1 MHSLSAHLCRS
12 RSYDFDNLDQVPE
25 DSLVVFCMATYG
37 EGEPTDNA
45 VPLMEFIKEEGVE
58 FSNGSTLDNL
68 RYVVFGRKF
77 DVLIRSFPPGFRS

>member
-1 MHSLSAHLCRS
+1 MS
-12 RSYDFDNLDQVPE
+12 SYDFDNLDQVPE

-45 VPLMEFIKEEGVE
+45 VQLMEFIKEDSVE
-58 FSNGSTLDNL
+58 FSKGSTLENL

-77 DVLIRSFPPGFRS
+77 AILDSTSSTLR